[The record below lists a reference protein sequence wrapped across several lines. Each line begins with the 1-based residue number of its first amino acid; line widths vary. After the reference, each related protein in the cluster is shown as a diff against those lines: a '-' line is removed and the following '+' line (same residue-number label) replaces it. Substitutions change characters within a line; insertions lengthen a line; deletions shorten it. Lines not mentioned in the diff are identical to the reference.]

1 MSTVKPRNNR
11 LKEFSDSLLALA
23 DATGPIFWLGV
34 GCRVAVTQMVEA
46 LRPVSGSIPGGVP
59 GNFQVT

>member
-1 MSTVKPRNNR
+1 MFMSTVKP
-11 LKEFSDSLLALA
+11 LLALV

-34 GCRVAVTQMVEA
+34 GWGVIVTQMVEA
-46 LRPVSGSIPGGVP
+46 LRPVSGSIPGEVP